1 MDIDEFIE
9 LIWNNHRLKP
19 SGANGPR
26 NGSKYEHEIANRL
39 SHLNARVDGGS
50 GHGNDIEFLLP
61 PHPICSL
68 EVKHNSFEFG
78 GKTFKLKDGKLE
90 LPDDSIIKKYI
101 SCDYVPFGGKIPMFL
116 QGDKT
121 METWKREEDKFKDE
135 KRNLVNL
142 NGPADYYR
150 SKGTHYIQIKDRGLY
165 HTGEDVLDLGVPYFC
180 PNVVKI
186 RIRAKRHHGK
196 GVPPT
201 SVQASFNAEARD
213 LEPSEYDIET
223 NMPPKLKA

>member
-101 SCDYVPFGGKIPMFL
+101 SYDFL
-116 QGDKT
+116 KNFFHKQRLLSKLERT
-121 METWKREEDKFKDE
+121 FKRKVEVDGIKMIKMHQLIFK
-135 KRNLVNL
+135 K
-142 NGPADYYR
+142 
-150 SKGTHYIQIKDRGLY
+150 
-165 HTGEDVLDLGVPYFC
+165 
-180 PNVVKI
+180 
-186 RIRAKRHHGK
+186 
-196 GVPPT
+196 
-201 SVQASFNAEARD
+201 
-213 LEPSEYDIET
+213 
-223 NMPPKLKA
+223 